1 MTAIQEIQKRILA
14 LPVEQRA
21 MLAESL
27 LSSLPPTEEQWSEQA
42 EIEEAERRSQEIET
56 GGVQPLSEEEF
67 FRRVES
73 KRGR

>member
-1 MTAIQEIQKRILA
+1 
-14 LPVEQRA
+14 